1 MGERSLA
8 GVAVLAAVGALALA
22 WWFVWRIDDALV
34 VYCAHDAVFAES
46 ILRDFERQTGHRVAI
61 RFDTEAT
68 KSLGLTEL
76 IRRERAN
83 PRADVFWNN
92 QALGTM
98 QLARDGL
105 LEPYRGVAWA
115 RMPSPWRDPDGR
127 WVGFGAR
134 LRVWIVRSDR
144 VADADAARRV
154 FAETPTRAAI
164 AKPRFGTTLTHFA
177 ARWHAHGGAATTA
190 WFDDWRSRGGR
201 IVAGN
206 AVVRDVVASG
216 ACDVGWTDTDD
227 ASLALDAGAP
237 VAMFPIAVDG
247 RVVCMPNTVAIV
259 RGTRRRAAAEALVD
273 YLASAAVE
281 VALAHGRARQIPLG
295 PIGDASIPA
304 DVERL
309 RAWCARGA
317 VDLHALVDARRACL
331 DWLGGGA
338 GR

>member
-8 GVAVLAAVGALALA
+8 GVAFVTAVTALAAA
-22 WWFVWRIDDALV
+22 WWFVWRTDDALV

-46 ILRDFERQTGHRVAI
+46 ILRDFERETGHRVAI

-76 IRRERAN
+76 IRREREH

-98 QLARDGL
+98 QLAREGL
-105 LEPYRGVAWA
+105 LEPYRGAGWS
-115 RMPSPWRDPDGR
+115 RMVPQWRDPDAR

-134 LRVWIVRSDR
+134 LRVWIVRADR
-144 VADADAARRV
+144 IADADAAARA
-154 FAETPTRAAI
+154 FAERPDRAAI

-177 ARWHAHGGAATTA
+177 ARWHARGADATAA
-190 WFDDWRSRGGR
+190 WLDDWRARGGR
-201 IVAGN
+201 VVAGN
-206 AVVRDVVASG
+206 AVVRDVVVSG

-227 ASLALDAGAP
+227 ASVALEAGAP
-237 VAMFPIAVDG
+237 IAMYPLTVGG
-247 RVVCMPNTVAIV
+247 RVVCIPNTVAIV

-281 VALAHGRARQIPLG
+281 VALAHGRARQVPLG
-295 PIGDASIPA
+295 PTGDASIPA
-304 DVERL
+304 VVERL
-309 RAWCARGA
+309 RDWCARGA
-317 VDLHALVDARRACL
+317 VDLHALVDARLACL
-331 DWLGGGA
+331 EHLGDEDA
-338 GR
+338 R